1 MILKAYDRVM
11 QHMEGLSEKSFANKT
26 HLLLVSISRHL
37 YLSRGGVLKYQEKPM
52 EVNAGNFHRSKKDH
66 LAYYVLQDAFS
77 GNYIFSVATTKKMLP
92 LLEFLH
98 FGWRKKKDE
107 EHFWGL
113 PQRVS
118 VPKLISSSELLAGLQ
133 QLGVEPFHP
142 SSGFSSGVRVIKD
155 IEDNLCYF
163 VLSRS
168 ALHSFAT
175 VQRCKRNIY
184 RYMLEGAGKV
194 NRIALWRNSL
204 QPGHP
209 RDLPDYPQFTAFF
222 PVPDE
227 DKPGVPLFGTL
238 TEDEAAE
245 AKPGLAD
252 FMEFSLESKKLS
264 PEKLEQAQE
273 LLYAAYDAHY
283 RDTALQGAY
292 EALNRS
298 PYCTDAYNL
307 LGYKSRYL
315 DEKIALFR
323 RAVRAGELSLGE
335 LFFKRNEGH
344 FWSIFE
350 TRPYMRA
357 LHGLADALW
366 EKGQHEEAFGI
377 YEEMLRLNPGDNQG
391 IRYLLGFCL
400 IEEKRYDDME
410 KLYRDHGE
418 DSCFMLY
425 NLALSRFCRNSGS
438 ADNVLRRALRA
449 NEYVPACL
457 LGEEEVPYPLPDH
470 YSHGSKEEAEIY
482 AGETRVAWR
491 KAAGALDWLQKNR
504 FIMQNET

>member
-1 MILKAYDRVM
+1 
-11 QHMEGLSEKSFANKT
+11 MERLSENSYANET

-37 YLSRGGVLKYQEKPM
+37 YLSREGVLKYQQKSM
-52 EVNAGNFHRSKKDH
+52 EVNAGNFHRSKKNH
-66 LAYYVLQDAFS
+66 LAYYILQDVFS

-98 FGWRKKKDE
+98 FGWRKEKGE

-113 PQRVS
+113 PRRVS
-118 VPKLISSSELLAGLQ
+118 VPKLISSPELLAGLQ

-142 SSGFSSGVRVIKD
+142 SSGFASGVRIIRD
-155 IEDNLCYF
+155 IEDNIGYF

-168 ALHSFAT
+168 AIHSLAT
-175 VQRCKRNIY
+175 VQRCKKSIY
-184 RYMLEGAGKV
+184 RYMLEGTGKV
-194 NRIALWRNSL
+194 NRIRIWRNSL
-204 QPGHP
+204 HPGHP
-209 RDLPDYPQFTAFF
+209 RGLPDYNKFTAFF
-222 PVPDE
+222 PVPTE
-227 DKPGVPLFGTL
+227 DKPGVPLFGAPAD
-238 TEDEAAE
+238 DEAAE

-252 FMEFSLESKKLS
+252 FMESPLESKKFS
-264 PEKLEQAQE
+264 PEKLEQAGE
-273 LLYAAYDAHY
+273 LLYAAYDADY
-283 RDTALQGAY
+283 RDKALQGAY

-298 PYCTDAYNL
+298 PYCADAYNL

-344 FWSIFE
+344 FWSILE

-357 LHGLADALW
+357 LHGLAAAFW
-366 EKGQHEEAFGI
+366 EKGQHEETFGI

-400 IEEKRYDDME
+400 IKEKRYDEME
-410 KLYRDHGE
+410 KLYRDYGE

-425 NLALSRFCRNSGS
+425 NLALSRFCRGYAS
-438 ADNVLRRALRA
+438 ADNVLRRALVV
-449 NEYVPACL
+449 NEYVPAYL
-457 LGEEEVPYPLPDH
+457 IGEEEVPYPLPDR
-470 YSHGSKEEAEIY
+470 YSHGSEEEAAIY
-482 AGETRVAWR
+482 AGEAHAAWR